1 MRLFGISTKSI
12 IGNMLRS
19 LVVDDEVVIRQL
31 VGSLLESAGHQVVTA
46 ANGHEAMNTLQDEFP
61 LALMVVDISLGG
73 VSGLDVVKAC
83 RRLRPNLAI
92 IAISGYLGADS
103 VELRRALRQ
112 EGVHHA
118 LSKPFGAQQFLGAVR
133 ATLMEELPPA

>member
-1 MRLFGISTKSI
+1 
-12 IGNMLRS
+12 MLRS
-19 LVVDDEVVIRQL
+19 LVVDDEATVRQL
-31 VGSLLESAGHQVVTA
+31 VQSLLESAGHQVVTA
-46 ANGHEAMNTLQDEFP
+46 ANGHEALNTLQDDLP
-61 LALMVVDISLGG
+61 LALMVVDISLGD
-73 VSGLDVVKAC
+73 VSGLEVVKAC
-83 RRLRPNLAI
+83 RRLRPKIAI
-92 IAISGYLGADS
+92 VAISGYLGTDS